1 MAGGPR
7 KLTESQVQ
15 DIFTRTRTL
24 PFHCSRRF
32 HARLSRELAA
42 RFSVNVK
49 TIRDVS
55 NRKSWARVTHELST
69 SLVDDLLAR
78 SCAMQGDDPFADG
91 MAALYA
97 PYGREDPF

>member
-1 MAGGPR
+1 MPGGPR

-24 PFHCSRRF
+24 QFHCSRRF

-55 NRKSWARVTHELST
+55 NRRSWARITHELST
-69 SLVDDLLAR
+69 SLVDDLLSR

-91 MAALYA
+91 MAEMYA
-97 PYGREDPF
+97 PYGCEDPF

>member
-15 DIFTRTRTL
+15 DIFARTRAL
-24 PFHCSRRF
+24 QFYCSRRA
-32 HARLSRELAA
+32 HSRLSRQLAA
-42 RFSVNVK
+42 QFSVSVK
-49 TIRDVS
+49 TIRDIS
-55 NRKSWARVTHELST
+55 SRRTWARATHGMST
-69 SLVDDLLAR
+69 GPVDDILSRA
-78 SCAMQGDDPFADG
+78 CAMQGDDPFADG